1 MARTRVSKKPS
12 RRPAGAGP
20 RGPVSLRRHIGACL
34 RHESTASRQEANRSV
49 YRAKITGLNHR
60 GEGVGRILSGPDE
73 GMAVFIS
80 GTVPGDV
87 VEFSLIERKKNYMR
101 GQVVSLVE
109 EGPGREKQLCPVARQ
124 CGGCSWQH
132 ITYPMQL
139 EWKKRI
145 VLEVLS
151 RIARID
157 TCEVR
162 DCLPSPDIT
171 GYRNKVEVPVAVQ
184 DGRVVAGFYKPYT
197 HEVVPSDECLLEHPL
212 ARELISRMLAEVE
225 IRKYSVYD
233 ERTGKGLIRHLMA
246 RVAPGTGERMAVVV
260 ANGLSLPG
268 EAAFASA
275 LTSEIDGLVSVV
287 LNTNKERTNIILG
300 QRNRVLR
307 GRYHIEDLFGDD
319 DLGRLRFRISPLSFY
334 QVNSPQAAR
343 LYRIALDA
351 ASLDRGPVFDVYSGI
366 GTITLFAAQR
376 ASFAV
381 GIEEVGD
388 AVRDAKANA
397 RLNGI
402 PNVKFYEGRAERVI
416 GSVLREFGRP
426 HAVILD
432 PPRGGAE
439 ERTLPA
445 IARAK
450 PRGIVY
456 VSCNPAT
463 LARDLI
469 TLGAEGYRPEW
480 VQPVDMFP
488 MTPHVECVTLMS

>member
-1 MARTRVSKKPS
+1 LSPDS
-12 RRPAGAGP
+12 RP
-20 RGPVSLRRHIGACL
+20 R
-34 RHESTASRQEANRSV
+34 STTPIH
-49 YRAKITGLNHR
+49 RAQITTLNHR
-60 GEGVGRILSGPDE
+60 GEGVGRILTGPEE

-87 VEFSLIERKKNYMR
+87 VEFTLLERKKNYMR
-101 GQVVSLVE
+101 GQVVSVLK
-109 EGPGREKQLCPVARQ
+109 EGPGREKQVCPAAHL

-132 ITYPMQL
+132 LTYPLQL

-145 VLEVLS
+145 VIEALS
-151 RIARID
+151 RIARIRD
-157 TCEVR
+157 CEVR

-171 GYRNKVEVPVAVQ
+171 GYRNKVEVPVALQ
-184 DGRVVAGFYKPYT
+184 KGRVVAGFYKPYT
-197 HEVVPSDECLLEHPL
+197 HDVVPTDECPLEHPL
-212 ARELISRMLAEVE
+212 ARELVLRMLDEVRD
-225 IRKYSVYD
+225 RKYSIYD

-246 RVAPGTGERMAVVV
+246 RVAPGTGERMAVIA

-268 EAAFASA
+268 ETDFARSLA
-275 LTSEIDGLVSVV
+275 SKTDGLVSVV
-287 LNTNKERTNIILG
+287 LNTNTERTNIILG
-300 QRNRVLR
+300 QRNRVLH

-319 DLGRLRFRISPLSFY
+319 RLGRLRFRISPLSFY

-351 ASLDRGPVFDVYSGI
+351 AFGAASADGGLVFDVYSGI
-366 GTITLFAAQR
+366 GTITLFAARR
-376 ASFAV
+376 ASLAV
-381 GIEEVGD
+381 SIEEVGD

-402 PNVKFYEGRAERVI
+402 HNVKFYEGRVERII

-439 ERTLPA
+439 EAALLA
-445 IARAK
+445 IARSK
-450 PRGIVY
+450 PRAIVY

-469 TLGAEGYRPEW
+469 ALGAQGYRPEW
-480 VQPVDMFP
+480 VQPIDMFP
-488 MTPHVECVTLMS
+488 MTPHVETMVLMSRV

>member
-1 MARTRVSKKPS
+1 MSK
-12 RRPAGAGP
+12 REAG
-20 RGPVSLRRHIGACL
+20 
-34 RHESTASRQEANRSV
+34 RSV

-87 VEFSLIERKKNYMR
+87 VDFSLIERKKNYMR
-101 GQVVSLVE
+101 GQVVSLLE
-109 EGPGREKQLCPVARQ
+109 EGPGREKQVCPVAHL

-132 ITYPMQL
+132 ITYPLQL

-145 VLEVLS
+145 VIEALS
-151 RIARID
+151 RIARIE

-162 DCLPSPDIT
+162 DCLPSPDVT
-171 GYRNKVEVPVAVQ
+171 GYRNKVEVPVAHQ
-184 DGRVVAGFYKPYT
+184 GGRVVAGFYKPYT
-197 HEVVPSDECLLEHPL
+197 HEVVPSDECQLEHPL
-212 ARELISRMLAEVE
+212 AREIIFRMLAEVE
-225 IRKYSVYD
+225 SRRYSIYD
-233 ERTGKGLIRHLMA
+233 ERTGKGLVRHLMV
-246 RVAPGTGERMAVVV
+246 RVAPGTGERMAVIV
-260 ANGLSLPG
+260 ANGFSLPG
-268 EAAFASA
+268 EAGFAAS
-275 LTSEIDGLVSVV
+275 LTSGIDGLVSVV
-287 LNTNKERTNIILG
+287 LNTNRERTNIILG
-300 QRNRVLR
+300 QKNKVLQ
-307 GRYHIEDLFGDD
+307 GKYHIEDLFGDD

-351 ASLDRGPVFDVYSGI
+351 ASLGGGLVLDVYSGI
-366 GTITLFAAQR
+366 GTITLFAAKQ
-376 ASFAV
+376 ASLAV

-388 AVRDAKANA
+388 AVRDAKVNA

-402 PNVKFYEGRAERVI
+402 QNVRFYEGRAERI
-416 GSVLREFGRP
+416 LGSVLREFGRP
-426 HAVILD
+426 QAIILD

-439 ERTLPA
+439 EGALLA
-445 IARAK
+445 IARSRPNA
-450 PRGIVY
+450 IVY

-480 VQPVDMFP
+480 VQPIDMFP
-488 MTPHVECVTLMS
+488 MTSHVETVCLMSRK

>member
-1 MARTRVSKKPS
+1 MSDGSP
-12 RRPAGAGP
+12 RRAEIA
-20 RGPVSLRRHIGACL
+20 A
-34 RHESTASRQEANRSV
+34 
-49 YRAKITGLNHR
+49 LNHR

-87 VEFSLIERKKNYMR
+87 VEFAPIERKKNYMR
-101 GQVVSLVE
+101 GRVVSLLT
-109 EGPGREKQLCPVARQ
+109 EGPGREKQACPVAHL

-132 ITYPMQL
+132 ITYPLQL

-145 VLEVLS
+145 VIEALS
-151 RIARID
+151 RIARIRD
-157 TCEVR
+157 CEVR

-171 GYRNKVEVPVAVQ
+171 GYRNKVEVPVALQ
-184 DGRVVAGFYKPYT
+184 NGRAVAGFYKPYT
-197 HEVVPSDECLLEHPL
+197 HDVVPTDECPLEHPL
-212 ARELISRMLAEVE
+212 AREIIVRMLDEVRD
-225 IRKYSVYD
+225 RKYSIYD
-233 ERTGKGLIRHLMA
+233 ERSGKGLIRHLMA

-268 EAAFASA
+268 ETGFARTLASK
-275 LTSEIDGLVSVV
+275 LDGLVSVV
-287 LNTNKERTNIILG
+287 LNTNTERTNIILG
-300 QRNRVLR
+300 QRNRVLH
-307 GRYHIEDLFGDD
+307 GRYHIEDQFGDER
-319 DLGRLRFRISPLSFY
+319 LGRLRFRISPLSFY

-351 ASLDRGPVFDVYSGI
+351 AFGAASADGGLVFDVYSGI
-366 GTITLFAAQR
+366 GTITLFAARR
-376 ASFAV
+376 ASLAV

-402 PNVKFYEGRAERVI
+402 HNVKFYEGRAERII

-439 ERTLPA
+439 EAALLA
-445 IARAK
+445 IPRSK
-450 PRGIVY
+450 PRAIVY

-469 TLGAEGYRPEW
+469 VLGDQGYRPEW

-488 MTPHVECVTLMS
+488 MTPHVECVVLITRA